1 MKVFQLKQTW
11 FAIIAAFILGFA
23 ASYFLTEREIV
34 VETKAEAQNSTSQ
47 LREKGSFQF
56 INPLIECD
64 NYQPENNASVANLRA
79 ELGTYISGIKADHS
93 VEHISIYYRD
103 LNNGG
108 WIGINEDEN
117 YSPASLLKVPIMV
130 CALKK
135 ADNDPGFLKKKIKF
149 SRYSDDTTPNI
160 VDTALIKLG
169 NTYTVEEL
177 IYKMIAN
184 SDNEAKNL
192 ILNEV
197 GDDAFT
203 KTFIDAG
210 IAPPN
215 FEYSTDILSTKSY
228 SAFFRVLYNATYL
241 SKEMSEKGLYFLSKA
256 SFKQGLVA
264 GVPQGI
270 AVSHKFGERAFADT
284 NIKQL
289 HDCGI
294 VYLNGTPYLL
304 CVMTK
309 GTNFKILEGVIAKVS
324 SIVYSQVSS
333 GS

>member
-1 MKVFQLKQTW
+1 MKVFKLKETW
-11 FAIIAAFILGFA
+11 FAIIAAFALGFA
-23 ASYFLTEREIV
+23 VSNFFTEKVEV
-34 VETKAEAQNSTSQ
+34 VETKIEPQNSTSQ
-47 LREKGSFQF
+47 LREKGRYKY

-64 NYQPENNASVANLRA
+64 NYQPENNVSVANLKS
-79 ELGTYISGIKADHS
+79 EISNYINEIKANHS
-93 VEHISIYYRD
+93 VEHVSVYYRD

-135 ADNDPGFLKKKIKF
+135 ADRDPEFLKKKIKF
-149 SRYSDDTTPNI
+149 SEYSDDTTPNI

-177 IYKMIAN
+177 ILKMIAN

-192 ILNEV
+192 ILKEV

-203 KTFIDAG
+203 KTFVDAG

-241 SKEMSEKGLYFLSKA
+241 SREMSEKGLFFLSKA
-256 SFKQGLVA
+256 SFKNGLVA
-264 GVPQGI
+264 GVPQGLTV
-270 AVSHKFGERAFADT
+270 AHKFGERAFADT
-284 NIKQL
+284 DIKQL

-294 VYLNGTPYLL
+294 VYFNQTPYLL

-309 GTNFKILEGVIAKVS
+309 GKNFKTLETVIARISSLVYNKVS
-324 SIVYSQVSS
+324 SSN
-333 GS
+333 